1 MEVGAGLP
9 AFNPAMHRALLS
21 LVLLASFQAFST
33 AADRPPNVVFIIAD
47 DLGWGDLGCYGQQKI
62 RTPNLD
68 RMASEGLRL
77 NRHYSGNAVCAPSRC
92 VLMTGKHP
100 GHAWIRNNKEMKPEG
115 QEPVGKSEL
124 LLPEILKAAG
134 YATGGF
140 GKWGLGGPGTEGEPL
155 KQGFDRWYGYNC
167 QAVAHSF
174 YPPKLWD
181 NDQQVVINE
190 VPVPGHGKLAPDED
204 PSNPASYVRFSGRTY
219 SADLIAEASR
229 QFIRDHKDQPFYCFV
244 PSTVPHLALHVPADS
259 LAEYQGQWEDPPY
272 PGGRGYTPHFTP
284 RAAYAAMI
292 TRMDREIGRLM
303 ALVKEL
309 GLDEHTIFVFTS
321 DNGPL
326 YDKLGG
332 TDCEF
337 FNSHGGLRGRK
348 GSLYEGG
355 FRVPGIV
362 RWAGKIKPGVSDRIT
377 GFEDWLPTVLDLAGL
392 KGKTP
397 PGLDGISF
405 AATLRGEA
413 QPARDFLYREFPA
426 YGGQQ
431 SLHMGPWKLVR
442 QNLIQGKGKGKKAK
456 AGPAT
461 LELFDLA
468 NDPHEEKD
476 VAAQNPEVVEKM
488 RAIMKAQHTPSAI
501 FPFPALDP

>member
-1 MEVGAGLP
+1 
-9 AFNPAMHRALLS
+9 MHSTLLS
-21 LVLLASFQAFST
+21 VVLLACSLSLSL

-68 RMASEGLRL
+68 RMAAEGMRL
-77 NRHYSGNAVCAPSRC
+77 TRHYSGNAVCAPSRC

-115 QEPVGKSEL
+115 QEPVAAAEV

-134 YATGGF
+134 YTTGGF
-140 GKWGLGGPGTEGEPL
+140 GKWGLGGPGTESEPL

-190 VPVPGHGKLAPDED
+190 VPVPGHGKLEPGED
-204 PSNPASYVRFSGRTY
+204 PNNPDSYARFSGKTY

-229 QFIRDHKDQPFYCFV
+229 QFIRDHKDRPFYCFV
-244 PSTVPHLALHVPADS
+244 PTTVPHLALHVPADS

-292 TRMDREIGRLM
+292 TRMDREIGKLM

-332 TDCEF
+332 TDAEF

-362 RWAGKIKPGVSDRIT
+362 RWSGKIKPGVSDRIT

-392 KGKTP
+392 QGKIP
-397 PGLDGISF
+397 AGLDGISF

-413 QPARDFLYREFPA
+413 QAERDFLYREFPA

-431 SLHMGPWKLVR
+431 SLHMGKWKLVR

-468 NDPHEEKD
+468 NDPHEETD
-476 VAAQNPEVVEKM
+476 VAAQHPEVVEKM
-488 RAIMKAQHTPSAI
+488 RSIMTAQHLPSAI
-501 FPFPALDP
+501 FPFPALDL